1 MENMNDIVN
10 KLVEDID
17 VPEDIPVMYEVWAV
31 GYDEENNITEA
42 EVLLGTFTDPDEAV
56 SLAKDITL
64 PEVVNIAAD
73 DQCDI
78 TTEIYTISVEVET
91 VVPEEDGSTMNIG
104 TIYKKQIQVY
114 EDTPEFVELT
124 RANYEILED
133 GNLQIPCSILKDYN
147 KNDEIL
153 VIFKDETYEAHPI
166 PYKIISK
173 TTSGHYICEF
183 V

>member
-1 MENMNDIVN
+1 MENLNDIVN
-10 KLVEDID
+10 ELVKDVE
-17 VPEDIPVMYEVWAV
+17 VPEDIPVMYEVWAI

-104 TIYKKQIQVY
+104 TVY
-114 EDTPEFVELT
+114 RKTLEVANLPECVSLSSDEYELVEET
-124 RANYEILED
+124 GDIKV
-133 GNLQIPCSILKDYN
+133 PCAILKDYN
-147 KNDEIL
+147 KNDKIT
-153 VIFKDETYEAHPI
+153 VIFTESGDPWPI
-166 PYKIISK
+166 VYKIISR
-173 TTSGHYICEF
+173 TTSGDYICEF
-183 V
+183 IG